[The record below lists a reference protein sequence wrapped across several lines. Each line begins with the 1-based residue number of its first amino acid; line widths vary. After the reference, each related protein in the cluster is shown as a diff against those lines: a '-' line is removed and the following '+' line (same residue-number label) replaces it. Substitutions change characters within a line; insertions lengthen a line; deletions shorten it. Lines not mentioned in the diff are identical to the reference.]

1 MTQYRVALWAFIGLF
16 VASVGLTGCN
26 TIRGMGQ
33 DVEAAGSGVTGTAED
48 VQRDMRRRN

>member
-26 TIRGMGQ
+26 TIRGLGQ
-33 DVEAAGSGVTGTAED
+33 VVVAAGSGVAGTAED